1 MDTNKLETEVD
12 VLLRKA
18 AKVEKSEDAMRFSQ
32 AALNAAHT
40 LQVLSLTEL
49 NKIELKLK
57 QLGMWK

>member
-57 QLGMWK
+57 QLGM

>member
-57 QLGMWK
+57 QDHLGM